1 MSDLSEPSAAQQR
14 DFIAKALDLENIVQY
29 QERSVVSKQ
38 ILDKKAG
45 TLTLFAFDKGEGL
58 SEHTAPY
65 DASILVLDG
74 NAEINI
80 GGKWNKVKSGEL
92 IIMPANVPH
101 AVKAAERFKMLLIMI
116 RSSE

>member
-1 MSDLSEPSAAQQR
+1 MSYAPRPSVPQKK
-14 DFIAKALDLENIVQY
+14 DFIAEALKLENLVQY

-45 TLTLFAFDKGEGL
+45 TLTLFAFDKGESL

-65 DASILVLDG
+65 DASILILDG
-74 NAEINI
+74 KAEITI
-80 GGKWNKVKSGEL
+80 GGNPHHVQSGEL

-101 AVKAAERFKMLLIMI
+101 AVKAVERFKMLLIMI
-116 RSSE
+116 RS

>member
-1 MSDLSEPSAAQQR
+1 MSDPSAAPADQSR
-14 DFIAKALDLENIVQY
+14 NFIAKAFKLESTVQY
-29 QERSVVSKQ
+29 QEHSVVSKQ
-38 ILDKKAG
+38 ILNKKTG

-65 DASILVLDG
+65 DASLFVIDG
-74 NAEINI
+74 QADITI
-80 GGKWNKVKSGEL
+80 GGKLHNVHAGEL

-101 AVKAAERFKMLLIMI
+101 AVKAVERFKMLLIMI